1 MWNWVLQRKGNF
13 EKKNGWVYS
22 KSDVNYE
29 LTGAR
34 SLTNL
39 KHKKKKNRKLPIM
52 IKLLKTGDKEE
63 NIFKTVKEK
72 RYVKYRGTKI
82 RIMKIH
88 YWTHGREKIVE
99 PHLNLLKEK

>member
-1 MWNWVLQRKGNF
+1 MWNWVLQRKGKF

-39 KHKKKKNRKLPIM
+39 KHKKNRKLPIM
-52 IKLLKTGDKEE
+52 IKTGDKEE

-82 RIMKIH
+82 RIMA
-88 YWTHGREKIVE
+88 
-99 PHLNLLKEK
+99 NLLLDTWKGENSRATS